1 MSRAKSIKSRSVKFS
16 ILIAVFSITLV
27 ACNTLPVDSTGTHK
41 ARSSSSLV
49 SYLYPNGERPP
60 GLASDIPQLTVP
72 VRIGIAFVPE
82 QNSTGVISERVKNR
96 LLRKVRNAFK
106 HHTVVQEIRI
116 LPIHSLRTR
125 GGFRELRQLADR
137 YNVDLIALVSHN
149 QVRAVR
155 HNALSVS
162 YVTIVGAIILPG
174 NSHDVSTFVNTAVFD
189 VSSGK
194 LLFHAAGKDRVRRQ
208 TSAFALAEKN
218 RLISRRSIGSATQE
232 MIASLNTELSKFR
245 TRIRRGS
252 HEADV
257 RYRRNYKG
265 NRMRGARSTDE
276 EYFKRNSGRNHR
288 YRRSTQSRQSR
299 RNNDNGNSF
308 DDSGGNR

>member
-1 MSRAKSIKSRSVKFS
+1 MSRTKSIKSRSVKFS

-232 MIASLNTELSKFR
+232 MIASLNTEL
-245 TRIRRGS
+245 
-252 HEADV
+252 
-257 RYRRNYKG
+257 YKG
-265 NRMRGARSTDE
+265 NRMREARSVDE
-276 EYFKRNSGRNHR
+276 EYFNRNSGRNQR
-288 YRRSTQSRQSR
+288 YRRPARSQQSR

-308 DDSGGNR
+308 DESGGNR